1 MNSATSED
9 RWICVL
15 GSFANLGGR
24 EFTFQLLL
32 GGGQIT
38 GLQLGR
44 PLGHFVCS
52 LLGLKRTMFRNIF
65 QRAYMGHPR
74 QCGGPEVFDQKKE
87 EFEGAGAKP
96 MLNFGDMNPVIL
108 CLKKGKNETKP
119 AKFYYENVLKA
130 PGKIVLS
137 PIEDWSNQ
145 FGFDMK

>member
-38 GLQLGR
+38 GLQLG
-44 PLGHFVCS
+44 
-52 LLGLKRTMFRNIF
+52 
-65 QRAYMGHPR
+65 R